1 MNEIDIAEFNTR
13 AAAAFSLAGL
23 EAARQRAHALL
34 LVLLG
39 GGGGLGMLGLGKW
52 NSEPILAVAA
62 LSASAYWFAGAA
74 WVAWHGLSTAAV
86 RSWATPGLLA
96 KFDEWQD
103 YAKQAQAEAASVT
116 EQAIDPI
123 AELRKSAIRNAELA
137 ADEYRAAST
146 RTYRALDL
154 VFRLMSATPLVSLLG
169 AWCFSRC
176 GWGLSCGGL

>member
-13 AAAAFSLAGL
+13 AAAAFSLSGL

-52 NSEPILAVAA
+52 NGEPMLAVAA

-96 KFDEWQD
+96 KFDEWKD
-103 YAKQAQAEAASVT
+103 YAKQAQVEATGGA
-116 EQAIDPI
+116 EQAIDPVV
-123 AELRKSAIRNAELA
+123 ELRKSAIRNAELA
-137 ADEYRAAST
+137 TDEYRAAST
-146 RTYRALDL
+146 KTYRALDW
-154 VFRLMSATPLVSLLG
+154 VFRLMSATPLISLLS
-169 AWCFSRC
+169 AWIFSYF
-176 GWGLSCGGL
+176 G